1 MTVAAGLESVRERI
15 RHAATAVGRDPA
27 EVRLVAVSK
36 KKPASAIREAYAAGQ
51 RDFGENYAQEL
62 VDKAAEL
69 ADLVDLRWHFIGHL
83 QSNKARVV
91 ARVAHVVHTVDGA
104 SLARELG
111 RRFAAS
117 TESRES
123 RGESGARL
131 PVLVEVNVGGEA
143 QKHGVS
149 PEDLGEVLAAVE
161 GEPALLLRGLMTIPP
176 NDLEAARRAFEA
188 LASLRNA
195 HGGAARLAELSMGMS
210 DDLEIAV
217 ACGAT
222 LVRVGSAIF
231 GSR

>member
-104 SLARELG
+104 LRSVHREPQRSP
-111 RRFAAS
+111 RR
-117 TESRES
+117 
-123 RGESGARL
+123 
-131 PVLVEVNVGGEA
+131 
-143 QKHGVS
+143 
-149 PEDLGEVLAAVE
+149 
-161 GEPALLLRGLMTIPP
+161 
-176 NDLEAARRAFEA
+176 
-188 LASLRNA
+188 
-195 HGGAARLAELSMGMS
+195 
-210 DDLEIAV
+210 
-217 ACGAT
+217 
-222 LVRVGSAIF
+222 
-231 GSR
+231 

>member
-15 RHAATAVGRDPA
+15 RRAATAVGRDPA

-36 KKPASAIREAYAAGQ
+36 TKPASAIREAYAAGQ

-62 VDKAAEL
+62 EEKAAEL
-69 ADLVDLRWHFIGHL
+69 VELVDLRWHFIGHL

-91 ARVAHVVHTVDGA
+91 ARVAHLVHTVDGP
-104 SLARELG
+104 SLTRELG
-111 RRFAAS
+111 KRFAAAS
-117 TESRES
+117 ES

-143 QKHGVS
+143 QKHGAS
-149 PEDLGEVLAAVE
+149 PADLGEVLAAVDR
-161 GEPALLLRGLMTIPP
+161 EPALLLRGLMTIPP
-176 NDLEAARRAFEA
+176 SDLEAARRAFEA
-188 LASLRNA
+188 LASLRSG

-231 GSR
+231 GAR

>member
-15 RHAATAVGRDPA
+15 RRAATAVGRDPA
-27 EVRLVAVSK
+27 GVRLVAVSK
-36 KKPASAIREAYAAGQ
+36 TKPASAIREAYAAGQ

-111 RRFAAS
+111 KRFAAAS
-117 TESRES
+117 ES
-123 RGESGARL
+123 RGEVGGRL

-149 PEDLGEVLAAVE
+149 PADLGDVLAVVDA
-161 GEPALLLRGLMTIPP
+161 EPALLLRGLMTIPP

-188 LASLRNA
+188 LVSLRNA
-195 HGGAARLAELSMGMS
+195 HGAAARLAELSMGMS

-222 LVRVGSAIF
+222 MVRVGSAIF

>member
-1 MTVAAGLESVRERI
+1 VTTVEAGLAAVRERI
-15 RHAATAVGRDPA
+15 RRAATAVGRDPSQ
-27 EVRLVAVSK
+27 VRLIAVSK
-36 KKPASAIREAYAAGQ
+36 TKPASAIREAYAAGQ

-62 VDKAAEL
+62 TQKAEEL
-69 ADLVDLRWHFIGHL
+69 ADLIDLRWHFIGHL
-83 QSNKARVV
+83 QSNKARFV
-91 ARVAHVVHTVDGA
+91 ARAAHVVHTVDGA

-111 RRFAAS
+111 KRFAAV
-117 TESRES
+117 
-123 RGESGARL
+123 RGERTDVGERL

-149 PEDLGEVLAAVE
+149 PADLRDTLVAVE
-161 GEPALLLRGLMTIPP
+161 REPALELRGLMTMPP

-188 LASLRNA
+188 LSSLRNA
-195 HGGAARLAELSMGMS
+195 HGGTARLPELSMGMS
-210 DDLEIAV
+210 EDLEIAV

>member
-1 MTVAAGLESVRERI
+1 VTVAAGLDGVRERI
-15 RHAATAVGRDPA
+15 RRAATAVGRDPA

-36 KKPASAIREAYAAGQ
+36 TKPASAIREAYAAGQ

-62 VDKAAEL
+62 VEKAAEL
-69 ADLVDLRWHFIGHL
+69 ADLVELRWHFIGHL

-104 SLARELG
+104 PLARELG
-111 RRFAAS
+111 KRFASAS
-117 TESRES
+117 EG
-123 RGESGARL
+123 RGESGVRL

-149 PEDLGEVLAAVE
+149 PADLGEVLAAVDR
-161 GEPALLLRGLMTIPP
+161 EPALHLRGLMTIPP

-231 GSR
+231 GAR